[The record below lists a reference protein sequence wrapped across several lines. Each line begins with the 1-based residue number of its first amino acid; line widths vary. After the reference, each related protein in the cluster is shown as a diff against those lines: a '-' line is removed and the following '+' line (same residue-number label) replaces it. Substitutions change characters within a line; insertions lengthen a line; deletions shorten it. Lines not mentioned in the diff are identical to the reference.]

1 MGLDPTAWV
10 AIAFVLFVIAVFK
23 PAKNAILSGLDAK
36 IDEIKSQVEE
46 AQELR
51 EEAQALLATY
61 QRQQREALQEAEE
74 MVARAEE
81 DATRL
86 RAEAEKDLEQALK
99 RQEELAGEKI
109 AQAEAAAVA
118 RVQELAVDL
127 AVAATEKILSER
139 LAGKPGKDLVDQA
152 IEGLPTKLQ

>member
-36 IDEIKSQVEE
+36 IDEIKAQVEE
-46 AQELR
+46 AQQLR
-51 EEAQALLATY
+51 EEAEALLATY
-61 QRQQREALQEAEE
+61 QRQQREALQEAED

-81 DATRL
+81 DAGRL
-86 RAEAEKDLEQALK
+86 RAEAEKDLEAALK
-99 RQEELAGEKI
+99 RQEGLAAEKI

-118 RVQELAVDL
+118 RVQEMAVDL

-139 LAGKPGKDLVDQA
+139 LSGKPGKDLVDEA
-152 IEGLPTKLQ
+152 IADLPTKLQ